1 MEPATTSQGSDKNA
15 AVLFTVADAVA
26 VQFGCH
32 MRSKK
37 NMKNITYGISR
48 DLSNKN
54 KDSAIKIGDV
64 TNKYEIQWI
73 DVRQILQESRVSE
86 PKM

>member
-1 MEPATTSQGSDKNA
+1 MHWKKTS
-15 AVLFTVADAVA
+15 
-26 VQFGCH
+26 
-32 MRSKK
+32 
-37 NMKNITYGISR
+37 NITYGISR
-48 DLSNKN
+48 DLTNKN

-86 PKM
+86 PKMCSFHPFLGNIVTVCHCSELGQTCQTF

>member
-26 VQFGCH
+26 VQLGCH
-32 MRSKK
+32 MHSKK
-37 NMKNITYGISR
+37 TSNITYGISR
-48 DLSNKN
+48 DLTNKN
-54 KDSAIKIGDV
+54 KDSAIKIGE